1 MPGFKPGPLLE
12 RPGCYTN
19 LRACTSAVAIIL
31 HWRNRPFWTR
41 QFAPL
46 LWENCQRRFGTGFSF
61 FVIVLFSFARRLVCD
76 RRRFG
81 EATLIRVYDQ
91 PLASLNPELLE
102 DRGQIMAH
110 RRLGD
115 AESLRYL
122 LILKPLADQGNDVS
136 FAPGEPDTVIQ
147 HPVGLLH
154 IARM

>member
-12 RPGCYTN
+12 RPGYYPN
-19 LRACTSAVAIIL
+19 LRSCTSAVAIIL

-46 LWENCQRRFGTGFSF
+46 LGENFQRKFGPSFSI
-61 FVIVLFSFARRLVCD
+61 FVIVLFSFARRMVCD
-76 RRRFG
+76 SRRFG
-81 EATLIRVYDQ
+81 EATLIRIYDQ
-91 PLASLNPELLE
+91 PLAALNPELLE

-122 LILKPLADQGNDVS
+122 LILKPLADQGYDVS
-136 FAPGEPDTVIQ
+136 FAPGEPHAAIRR
-147 HPVGLLH
+147 PVGLLH
-154 IARM
+154 V